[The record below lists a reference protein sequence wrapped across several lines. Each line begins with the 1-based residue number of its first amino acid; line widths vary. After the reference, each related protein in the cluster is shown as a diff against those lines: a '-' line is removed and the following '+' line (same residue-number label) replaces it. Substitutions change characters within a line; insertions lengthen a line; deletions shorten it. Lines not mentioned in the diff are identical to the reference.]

1 MSSISLKPELS
12 ELYPLNEYIT
22 NILKKE
28 DLKVNLIVEEVFVNI
43 VNYSNAKHVT
53 VAASFENQIL
63 TVEFIDDGIEFNPLI
78 IESPKIPN
86 SIEDAQIGGLGIFLT
101 KEMADNLDYEYLN
114 GENHLK
120 IMKKVE

>member
-53 VAASFENQIL
+53 VAAVL
-63 TVEFIDDGIEFNPLI
+63 
-78 IESPKIPN
+78 KIRYWPWSSLMTALN
-86 SIEDAQIGGLGIFLT
+86 SI
-101 KEMADNLDYEYLN
+101 
-114 GENHLK
+114 H
-120 IMKKVE
+120 